1 VISRL
6 GIRHVIIAVNKIDL
20 LDFDQT
26 AIEDV
31 EREVADLAA
40 EVGLETPHI
49 IPISALAGDNI
60 ATTSD
65 NTPWYTGP
73 ALLELLETLPSTDE
87 DTADLEPFRLDVQ
100 TVLRPQDG
108 LAPGLDADEYRD
120 YRAVAGQ
127 ITSGRVSLGDEI
139 DVHPAGIRTT
149 VTGIDTA
156 DGPLETAGAPLS
168 VALQLADD
176 IDTARGSV
184 IVSAGTL
191 PQPRKQLRAEVFP
204 FTAEG
209 LSSGQKVLI
218 KTGTTSVKAIVTI
231 DAKRNLATSQIEPAE
246 VLAGNDIGLATIK
259 LAAPLP
265 VTDFRDQRP
274 R

>member
-1 VISRL
+1 ADCPGHVQYTRNMVTGATTADAVVVLIDARNRPTEQTRRHLTVVSRL

-20 LDFDQT
+20 LDFDQA

-100 TVLRPQDG
+100 TVLRPQGG
-108 LAPGLDADEYRD
+108 LAPGLDADEYR
-120 YRAVAGQ
+120 
-127 ITSGRVSLGDEI
+127 
-139 DVHPAGIRTT
+139 
-149 VTGIDTA
+149 
-156 DGPLETAGAPLS
+156 
-168 VALQLADD
+168 
-176 IDTARGSV
+176 
-184 IVSAGTL
+184 
-191 PQPRKQLRAEVFP
+191 
-204 FTAEG
+204 
-209 LSSGQKVLI
+209 
-218 KTGTTSVKAIVTI
+218 
-231 DAKRNLATSQIEPAE
+231 
-246 VLAGNDIGLATIK
+246 
-259 LAAPLP
+259 
-265 VTDFRDQRP
+265 
-274 R
+274 

>member
-1 VISRL
+1 ADCPGHVQYTRNMVTGATTADAVVVLIDARNRPTEQTRRHLTVISRL

-100 TVLRPQDG
+100 TVLRPQGG
-108 LAPGLDADEYRD
+108 LAPGLDADEYR
-120 YRAVAGQ
+120 
-127 ITSGRVSLGDEI
+127 
-139 DVHPAGIRTT
+139 
-149 VTGIDTA
+149 
-156 DGPLETAGAPLS
+156 
-168 VALQLADD
+168 
-176 IDTARGSV
+176 
-184 IVSAGTL
+184 
-191 PQPRKQLRAEVFP
+191 
-204 FTAEG
+204 
-209 LSSGQKVLI
+209 
-218 KTGTTSVKAIVTI
+218 
-231 DAKRNLATSQIEPAE
+231 
-246 VLAGNDIGLATIK
+246 
-259 LAAPLP
+259 
-265 VTDFRDQRP
+265 
-274 R
+274 